1 MFQEAADRLKGNSL
15 LEMSNVSKEY
25 LIQHYI
31 LGAFENRIKRRF
43 TYEQYQGIDKTRV
56 HVPIVGLRR
65 DDAKDIGENSF
76 YITRCRVPFR

>member
-1 MFQEAADRLKGNSL
+1 MFQEAAERLKDNSL

-31 LGAFENRIKRRF
+31 LSAFETKIKRNF
-43 TYEQYQGIDKTRV
+43 TYKQYQGIEKTRV

-76 YITRCRVPFR
+76 YITRYQVPLR